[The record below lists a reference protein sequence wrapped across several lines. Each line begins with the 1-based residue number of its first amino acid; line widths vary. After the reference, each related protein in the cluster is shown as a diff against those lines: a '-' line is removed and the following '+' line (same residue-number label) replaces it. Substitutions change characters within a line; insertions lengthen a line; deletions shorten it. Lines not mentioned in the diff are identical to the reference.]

1 MGVFKMLVGFLEDH
15 VQAIRKFW
23 WREKEK
29 KTSRVGLILTN
40 PKGIGGMGFIDS
52 KFINRALL
60 ACQTW
65 RLIDKHNSLGARGLL
80 KYTY

>member
-40 PKGIGGMGFIDS
+40 PKVMGGVGFRDS
-52 KFINRALL
+52 KFINWALL
-60 ACQTW
+60 ARQTQT
-65 RLIDKHNSLGARGLL
+65 LVDKQNSLGARLL
-80 KYTY
+80 KSTY